1 MASSVKASASQAPR
15 ARGNQRRKEVKIAMA
30 CSLAQPLLYEKI
42 HGDAR
47 FPVNLPVAAIA
58 PPGKNMQDNNA
69 ATSTAPIVDYVTSC
83 SLPTPWAQF
92 TLHAFVEHE
101 TGKEHL
107 AMALGDL
114 SDGAPVLARIH
125 SECLT
130 GDVMFSQRC
139 DCGAQLETALQRIAE
154 EGRGVLLYLRQ
165 EGRGIGLLNKMR
177 AYRLQEAGADT
188 VEANLQLG
196 FHADAR
202 NYELVRPMLAQF
214 GVRSVRLMTNNP
226 RKLDALSKLGIA
238 VAERVPLLVNR
249 NAFNDKYLSTKQ
261 AKLGHMM
268 TAVSTEAALDDQA

>member
-1 MASSVKASASQAPR
+1 
-15 ARGNQRRKEVKIAMA
+15 
-30 CSLAQPLLYEKI
+30 
-42 HGDAR
+42 
-47 FPVNLPVAAIA
+47 
-58 PPGKNMQDNNA
+58 MQDND
-69 ATSTAPIVDYVTSC
+69 TAPSNLVDYVTSC

-92 TLHAFVEHE
+92 TMHAFVEHA

-107 AMALGDL
+107 AMTLGDL
-114 SDGAPVLARIH
+114 STGDAPLARIH

-139 DCGAQLETALQRIAE
+139 DCGAQLESALRRIAD
-154 EGRGVLLYLRQ
+154 EGRGILLYLRQ
-165 EGRGIGLLNKMR
+165 EGRGIGLVNKIR

-202 NYELVRPMLAQF
+202 NYELVLPMLEQF
-214 GVRSVRLMTNNP
+214 GIEAVRLMTNNP
-226 RKLDALSKLGIA
+226 RKIDALGKLGIK

-249 NAFNDKYLSTKQ
+249 NVYNENYLNTKQ

-268 TAVSTEAALDDQA
+268 TPAAEAVLDGEL

>member
-1 MASSVKASASQAPR
+1 
-15 ARGNQRRKEVKIAMA
+15 
-30 CSLAQPLLYEKI
+30 
-42 HGDAR
+42 
-47 FPVNLPVAAIA
+47 
-58 PPGKNMQDNNA
+58 MQDNA
-69 ATSTAPIVDYVTSC
+69 TAPSNLVDYVTSC

-92 TLHAFVEHE
+92 TLHAFIEHA

-107 AMALGDL
+107 AMTLGDL
-114 SDGAPVLARIH
+114 FTGDAPLARIH

-139 DCGAQLETALQRIAE
+139 DCGAQLESALRRIAD
-154 EGRGVLLYLRQ
+154 EGRGILLYLRQ
-165 EGRGIGLLNKMR
+165 EGRGIGLVNKIR

-202 NYELVRPMLAQF
+202 NYELVLPMLEQF
-214 GVRSVRLMTNNP
+214 GIDAVRLMTNNP
-226 RKLDALSKLGIA
+226 RKIDALGKLGIK

-249 NAFNDKYLSTKQ
+249 NVYNENYLNTKQ

-268 TAVSTEAALDDQA
+268 TSATEAVLDGEA